1 MIYQCYFI
9 NENGKQCDKEWK
21 DVDSLFTWC
30 SEEHKKAWQRKT
42 YGIDRPR
49 ESRKLTV
56 KEIFDIINESDY
68 KEEERNSRILSQISI
83 ILMKNDIDNLSKET
97 REIKEDI
104 KNLNDKFTVLI
115 DALSII
121 DQKITKS

>member
-1 MIYQCYFI
+1 MDRKLDEVNVQFIVSIFIENDWEVTFENDYIKTTLASKQKLEEYF
-9 NENGKQCDKEWK
+9 
-21 DVDSLFTWC
+21 
-30 SEEHKKAWQRKT
+30 
-42 YGIDRPR
+42 
-49 ESRKLTV
+49 RKLTV

-68 KEEERNSRILSQISI
+68 DEDERNSRVLSQISI

-97 REIKEDI
+97 REIKEDV
-104 KNLNDKFTVLI
+104 KNLNDKLTVLI

>member
-56 KEIFDIINESDY
+56 KEMQ
-68 KEEERNSRILSQISI
+68 ERLLEIGRQKRI
-83 ILMKNDIDNLSKET
+83 E
-97 REIKEDI
+97 
-104 KNLNDKFTVLI
+104 
-115 DALSII
+115 
-121 DQKITKS
+121 KSGQMRI

>member
-1 MIYQCYFI
+1 MDRILDEVNVQFIVSIFIENDWVFNTDDNKTLENKNELEEYF
-9 NENGKQCDKEWK
+9 
-21 DVDSLFTWC
+21 
-30 SEEHKKAWQRKT
+30 
-42 YGIDRPR
+42 
-49 ESRKLTV
+49 RKLTV